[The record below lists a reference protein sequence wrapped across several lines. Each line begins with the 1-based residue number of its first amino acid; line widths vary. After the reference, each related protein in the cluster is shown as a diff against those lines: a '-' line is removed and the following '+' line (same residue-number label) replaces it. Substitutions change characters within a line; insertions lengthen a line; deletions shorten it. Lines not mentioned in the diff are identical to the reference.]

1 MNTDRDVSAALNDF
15 IAVNTAYAEPPS
27 ESSDPFNSLIPL
39 NLIDRTPRRSGS
51 RSHAEIHE
59 CNQEGAKAPLG
70 SELRR
75 TYDTMVEARKA
86 RDEEHSPG
94 TWMG

>member
-39 NLIDRTPRRSGS
+39 NLIDRKREADTL
-51 RSHAEIHE
+51 A
-59 CNQEGAKAPLG
+59 
-70 SELRR
+70 SEF
-75 TYDTMVEARKA
+75 E
-86 RDEEHSPG
+86 
-94 TWMG
+94 